1 MASNGIAVRGGYP
14 YQFDK
19 EIAKMVI
26 GKYADY
32 PKEYTQ
38 IAKIETFPTK
48 GKTYTEAEFTGL
60 GNMRAMAEGE
70 AISFDVPEEG
80 HKKSIQAVKYGL
92 GFQRTEEMDAD
103 ELFGMMKSVPQSLS
117 RSAAACLETN
127 FWNLFNNGFST
138 VTAWDGKPVFA
149 SNHVTLKSGD
159 TINNA
164 AAADLSA
171 TTLQAA
177 FEYFDSVVDENGIK
191 LQIKPSKLVIPT
203 SLKWLAYSLLTATG
217 YVWSYSDW
225 TKGIVSDGVNS
236 HAPAT
241 GPFKNQFNPSTGVVD
256 AWSVFVS
263 RYLTDPDAWFLLS
276 DEHDFRFYWKK
287 KPTMSQAPDFK
298 TDNMMYKL
306 VMRFAV
312 GVFDYKAAYGSAGA

>member
-1 MASNGIAVRGGYP
+1 
-14 YQFDK
+14 
-19 EIAKMVI
+19 MVI

-127 FWNLFNNGFST
+127 FWNLFNPFQICRNGR
-138 VTAWDGKPVFA
+138 DRDPYPDK
-149 SNHVTLKSGD
+149 
-159 TINNA
+159 
-164 AAADLSA
+164 
-171 TTLQAA
+171 
-177 FEYFDSVVDENGIK
+177 NG
-191 LQIKPSKLVIPT
+191 
-203 SLKWLAYSLLTATG
+203 
-217 YVWSYSDW
+217 SDP
-225 TKGIVSDGVNS
+225 G
-236 HAPAT
+236 
-241 GPFKNQFNPSTGVVD
+241 
-256 AWSVFVS
+256 
-263 RYLTDPDAWFLLS
+263 RYQGGF
-276 DEHDFRFYWKK
+276 
-287 KPTMSQAPDFK
+287 
-298 TDNMMYKL
+298 
-306 VMRFAV
+306 
-312 GVFDYKAAYGSAGA
+312 